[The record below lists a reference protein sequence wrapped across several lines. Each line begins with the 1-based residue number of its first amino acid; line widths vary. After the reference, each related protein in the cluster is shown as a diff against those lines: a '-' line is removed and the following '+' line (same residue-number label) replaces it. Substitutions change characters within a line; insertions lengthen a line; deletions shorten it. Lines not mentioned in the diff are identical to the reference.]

1 MWERPPGRD
10 PAIAPATRRDRVER
24 RAPTKRRDRE
34 VAPTR
39 RRDREVAPTQ
49 SRDRVELR
57 APTRRHPVA
66 SRRVLGIDP
75 GSRVTGYGIVE
86 ISPSGTAYCA
96 SGCIRPRAGSF
107 VERLGEIYRG
117 VESLIREHR
126 PDEVA
131 IEEVFLATNPA
142 SALKLGQ
149 ARGAA
154 IAAAV
159 AGRIGVTEY
168 AARTVKLAVVGTGK
182 ATKPQVQ
189 HMVRVLLALPGYPSA
204 DAADALAIA
213 ICHVNTARLKA
224 P

>member
-1 MWERPPGRD
+1 M
-10 PAIAPATRRDRVER
+10 
-24 RAPTKRRDRE
+24 
-34 VAPTR
+34 
-39 RRDREVAPTQ
+39 
-49 SRDRVELR
+49 
-57 APTRRHPVA
+57 A
-66 SRRVLGIDP
+66 SYRILGIDP
-75 GSRVTGYGIVE
+75 GSRVTGYGVVE
-86 ISPSGTAYCA
+86 LERSGAVYLA

-117 VESLIREHR
+117 VESLIALHR
-126 PDEVA
+126 PDEMAV
-131 IEEVFLATNPA
+131 EEVFLASNPA

-159 AGRIGVTEY
+159 AGRLPVTEY

-182 ATKPQVQ
+182 ASKEQVQ
-189 HMVRVLLALPGYPSA
+189 HMVRVLLRLSGTPAA

-213 ICHVNTARLKA
+213 ICHVNTARLKS